1 METET
6 ITCSKFSIELKKS
19 SELGP
24 IPKASNNQEE
34 QNNGHLASGSDRY
47 GIIAR
52 DKKLQ
57 QRQPRL
63 SALHQHRLITKQNKK
78 TASLIYVSF
87 NWSRTIGSPSLYR
100 LRTVFSTY

>member
-34 QNNGHLASGSDRY
+34 QNNGHLVR
-47 GIIAR
+47 
-52 DKKLQ
+52 KKLQ

-63 SALHQHRLITKQNKK
+63 SALHQHRLITKQNKP
-78 TASLIYVSF
+78 TASLIYLSF

>member
-34 QNNGHLASGSDRY
+34 QNNGHLASGSDR
-47 GIIAR
+47 
-52 DKKLQ
+52 
-57 QRQPRL
+57 
-63 SALHQHRLITKQNKK
+63 
-78 TASLIYVSF
+78 
-87 NWSRTIGSPSLYR
+87 
-100 LRTVFSTY
+100 